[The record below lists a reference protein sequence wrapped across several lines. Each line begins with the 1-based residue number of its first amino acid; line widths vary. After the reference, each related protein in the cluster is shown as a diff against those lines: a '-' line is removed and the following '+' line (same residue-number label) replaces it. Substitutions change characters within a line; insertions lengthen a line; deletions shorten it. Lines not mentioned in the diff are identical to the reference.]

1 MYLNQAYKTY
11 LTSWLVVSIRWLVGA
26 WPFYLRGLP
35 PIWASRP
42 DLFVADD
49 GLHLLEGRVLTDEVE
64 EGKLEVLRHPVD
76 FAPETTDNRLQLF
89 LSSGISQFCTT
100 LPKIKEQ

>member
-1 MYLNQAYKTY
+1 MAP
-11 LTSWLVVSIRWLVGA
+11 GF
-26 WPFYLRGLP
+26 FYLRGLP

-89 LSSGISQFCTT
+89 YPQEFLNFVQLCLRAIGEREKGF
-100 LPKIKEQ
+100 LA